1 MKYLRYTLLSL
12 ILLGALGALAGYF
25 FFRRTVPVQARFIPH
40 DAVLV
45 LTADV
50 RELALNAKGGKPL
63 LPERGGDA
71 INKQLA
77 ALSRVLGEHKG
88 GGIAQTADVQLFLFR
103 RNESAW
109 AGAAL
114 ELKDSAAFGQMLR
127 SNELKREIML
137 SPAGHNLFT
146 LDSSGMV
153 LGWNGNATLLL
164 YPVGNHETAATAKML
179 AQLLELPEA
188 NSIASNKEF
197 CNALLQE
204 FDLSLW
210 VNPAQAVSLA
220 QSAPLAALL
229 GNISQLHLTADFSN
243 GILTVKRHIIENNYN
258 HITQNPNTLPENW
271 NAYWIFSTSSLYKHP
286 AADLFFDDNE
296 LSKALAAQLTGQCMV
311 FLHDTVSYT
320 ASYTET
326 VMDENFNTVQREV
339 SSNAVELGHTCA
351 YTLKKGADIH
361 ALFQRAAA
369 SDSNITA
376 HGNSWQ
382 MATGSLAKHAFVQN
396 GLLYVSTKIR
406 APFAPAKTTDENT
419 FAAQLKLPQLLHSL
433 QSTHSDWP
441 PQWLSIAGVFE
452 KHMEYATLSKPV
464 FKSSNSYSDEFT
476 LRFANKDIN
485 TMLQLRDLFREA
497 AWLMQ
502 QKN

>member
-12 ILLGALGALAGYF
+12 IILGAAGALAGYF
-25 FFRRTVPVQARFIPH
+25 FFRRTVPVQAHFIPR

-50 RELALNAKGGKPL
+50 RELALNAKGGRPL

-71 INKQLA
+71 VNKQLA
-77 ALSRVLGEHKG
+77 ALSRVLEEYSG

-109 AGAAL
+109 AGAAI
-114 ELKDSAAFGQMLR
+114 ELHDSATFGEMLR

-137 SPAGHNLFT
+137 TPAGSNLFT

-153 LGWNGNATLLL
+153 LGWNGDAALLL
-164 YPVGNHETAATAKML
+164 YPVGNHETAATAKMM
-179 AQLLELPEA
+179 AQLLELPET

-197 CNALLQE
+197 CNAVLQE

-210 VNPAQAVSLA
+210 INPAEAISFS

-243 GILTVKRHIIENNYN
+243 GTLNIKRHIIENNYIN
-258 HITQNPNTLPENW
+258 STENQIVPPDNL
-271 NAYWIFSTSSLYKHP
+271 NAYWYFSTSTLYKHP

-296 LSKALAAQLTGQCMV
+296 LSKELAAQLTGECAA
-311 FLHDTVSYT
+311 FLHDTASYT
-320 ASYTET
+320 ISYTET

-339 SSNAVELGHTCA
+339 SRNTKEFGHTCA
-351 YTLKKGADIH
+351 YRVKKGVDIN
-361 ALFQRAAA
+361 AMFARAAEA
-369 SDSNITA
+369 DSNIVQQKNT
-376 HGNSWQ
+376 WRV
-382 MATGSLAKHAFVQN
+382 ATGSLDKTAFVQD
-396 GLLYVSTKIR
+396 GFLYVSTICSE
-406 APFAPAKTTDENT
+406 PFAKPESSSEKL
-419 FAAQLKLPQLLHSL
+419 FAAGIKIQPLLRLIPAVHN
-433 QSTHSDWP
+433 DWP
-441 PQWLSIAGVFE
+441 PQWLAIASLLE
-452 KHMEYATLSKPV
+452 KHLEQVTLSKPV
-464 FKSSNSYSDEFT
+464 FRNSNTRSDELTLSFT
-476 LRFANKDIN
+476 TKDIN
-485 TMLQLRDLFREA
+485 AMLQLRDLFREA